1 MGIILQGLSL
11 QHFIARQNSL
21 IRGSVLLM
29 MFLSM
34 QSQAL
39 PDTCIQDP
47 QRTLQCPRLIYKNAS
62 LPDPQT
68 GQNKNQLVCICLTDF
83 QDLLLEEEDEVDRKI
98 KQMRINDWTAQLGI
112 SEEKLRELIKY

>member
-1 MGIILQGLSL
+1 
-11 QHFIARQNSL
+11 
-21 IRGSVLLM
+21 M
-29 MFLSM
+29 MVLSM

-83 QDLLLEEEDEVDRKI
+83 RDLLLEEEDEVDRKI